1 MSPFPDANSSF
12 CHPKFIFSRVPSNR
26 KSTTQVPKPLPAS
39 KTSAQAICFSPSP
52 HQHGNKPQLSTF
64 TLMSILQ
71 QQPEG
76 AFKNEN
82 HQRPFLS
89 NASSIPGYS
98 WDKIQKLQQ
107 DLQNLD
113 SKSFISHSST
123 AVLHTHPQT
132 VSKCLVCILFPS
144 TFPGAI
150 PCIWKVLLLPP
161 SVSISTELTS
171 IHPSTPSCLL
181 LLCIQ
186 CSLHYCFCCC

>member
-107 DLQNLD
+107 DLQNLEWLILRA
-113 SKSFISHSST
+113 SSHILPRQSCIP
-123 AVLHTHPQT
+123 THRL
-132 VSKCLVCILFPS
+132 CLNAWYASCFPAPSQGLFPVS
-144 TFPGAI
+144 GRFSSS
-150 PCIWKVLLLPP
+150 LPLSP
-161 SVSISTELTS
+161 SQLS
-171 IHPSTPSCLL
+171 
-181 LLCIQ
+181 
-186 CSLHYCFCCC
+186 